1 MGSGAFPPQEL
12 SELDGDLL
20 WRWDM
25 DCDGIKYPSEQET
38 SQRTLEFNQSRK
50 WGRLGPV
57 LVVCFSQSLRIW
69 SSSQNEQHPHHQ
81 LCFLQWEEVPCVVAP
96 WRSVPDHHF
105 KAWGGIGRNTFQRQ
119 ISHLRFQKSWKER
132 INREGAR
139 ECFTLSLWPH
149 RYARGGGW
157 MLKSTR
163 FFPSFFPCCSNLMLH
178 IAGG

>member
-1 MGSGAFPPQEL
+1 M
-12 SELDGDLL
+12 
-20 WRWDM
+20 
-25 DCDGIKYPSEQET
+25 
-38 SQRTLEFNQSRK
+38 
-50 WGRLGPV
+50 GPV
-57 LVVCFSQSLRIW
+57 LAVCFSQSLRIW
-69 SSSQNEQHPHHQ
+69 SSSQNEQHPRHQ

-105 KAWGGIGRNTFQRQ
+105 KAWGEIGRSTFQRQ

-157 MLKSTR
+157 TLKSTR
-163 FFPSFFPCCSNLMLH
+163 FFPSPFPLLFQRDAAHSWWVVQGQPGKPSASVKPCPELLGSLILSDMPVRMYWKNK
-178 IAGG
+178 